1 MMRMYDETIQH
12 STFNIAACRN
22 HSTFNTQHS
31 TFNIAACRNH
41 STFHIQHSTF
51 NILLLRSMHFMEL
64 VDVSAFHFKL
74 ILS

>member
-12 STFNIAACRN
+12 STFNIHHCGLPQP
-22 HSTFNTQHS
+22 FN
-31 TFNIAACRNH
+31 
-41 STFHIQHSTF
+41 IQHSTF
-51 NILLLRSMHFMEL
+51 TILLLRSMHFMEL